1 MGVGAA
7 PRRGILM
14 IAGFGDNSSMFSG
27 LAETALAAEF
37 DLFPF
42 DMPGFGAPPLAGDT
56 TIDALAQAVAEEALR
71 TGAEIILAHSVA
83 SIIASVALAKEH
95 TLKMILS
102 VEGNITADDAY
113 FSGTAAN
120 YDDPAEFRA
129 AFLERL
135 ALKAQTSAIFARYH
149 DNVAK
154 ADPQALWQLGR
165 DARHF
170 SDTWHP
176 GEVLVAAG
184 KVSYLYDVPNCPES
198 TLVWLNAHDVDMRRL
213 AGASHW
219 PSVDVPGR
227 LAAECIA
234 AIRDLTDPIWQAG
247 PVVKSDDQTTSL
259 A

>member
-1 MGVGAA
+1 MDAA

-14 IAGFGDNSSMFSG
+14 IAGFGDNASMFDG

-56 TIDALAQAVAEEALR
+56 TIDALAQAVADEARR

-95 TLKMILS
+95 TLRMILS

-113 FSGTAAN
+113 FSGTAAE
-120 YDDPAEFRA
+120 YDDPAAFRA

-165 DARHF
+165 DARRF
-170 SDTWHP
+170 SDTRHP

-184 KVSYLYDVPNCPES
+184 KVCYLYDVPNCPES
-198 TLVWLNAHDVDMRRL
+198 TLAWLHAHAVDMRRL
-213 AGASHW
+213 TGASHW
-219 PSVDVPGR
+219 PSVDVPDR

-234 AIRDLTDPIWQAG
+234 AIHDLGDRFVA
-247 PVVKSDDQTTSL
+247 SDTQL
-259 A
+259 MRP

>member
-1 MGVGAA
+1 MGTDAA

-14 IAGFGDNSSMFSG
+14 IAGFGDNASMFDG
-27 LAETALAAEF
+27 LGETALAAEF

-42 DMPGFGAPPLAGDT
+42 DMPGFGAPPLVGGT
-56 TIDALAQAVAEEALR
+56 TIDALAQAVAQEARR
-71 TGAEIILAHSVA
+71 TGAQIILAHSVA
-83 SIIASVALAKEH
+83 SIIASVANANPSPFE
-95 TLKMILS
+95 MILS

-120 YDDPAEFRA
+120 YDDPLVFRA

-154 ADPQALWQLGR
+154 ADPRALWQLGR
-165 DARHF
+165 DARRF
-170 SDTWHP
+170 SDTQHP

-198 TLVWLNAHDVDMRRL
+198 TLEWLHAHAVDMRRL
-213 AGASHW
+213 TGASHW
-219 PSVDVPGR
+219 PSVDAPHL
-227 LAAECIA
+227 LAAACLA
-234 AIRDLTDPIWQAG
+234 AIHDLT
-247 PVVKSDDQTTSL
+247 
-259 A
+259 